1 MTDSLMPTA
10 TLIAD
15 CDRTIS
21 NLRFGGQRAELLGIR
36 NQLRH
41 RTTLLEG
48 RLEKGEQWFRD
59 HANDPSA
66 PRQEKHWLQLEK
78 EYRNAFDATQRAT
91 AAL

>member
-10 TLIAD
+10 TLISD
-15 CDRTIS
+15 CDRTIR

-41 RTTLLEG
+41 RVKVLEG

-59 HANDPSA
+59 HADDPSA
-66 PRQEKHWLQLEK
+66 PKQEAHWLMLEK
-78 EYRNAFDATQRAT
+78 EYRNAYDAAQRA
-91 AAL
+91 ASHL